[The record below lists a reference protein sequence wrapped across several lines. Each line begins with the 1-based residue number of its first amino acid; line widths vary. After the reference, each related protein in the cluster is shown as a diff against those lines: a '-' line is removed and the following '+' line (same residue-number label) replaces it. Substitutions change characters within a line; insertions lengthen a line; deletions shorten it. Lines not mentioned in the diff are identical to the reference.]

1 MVTQNKK
8 SQFSKIFQNMLK
20 LMYKSKSVALMPDI
34 TDDDEP
40 AENRSPFLTPRSK
53 VSSLYHANILSRN
66 VCSPVAQWLSIRLE
80 TVGSLLQD
88 LLETLGCVP

>member
-1 MVTQNKK
+1 MGTQNKP
-8 SQFSKIFQNMLK
+8 SQFLKIFQNMLK

-53 VSSLYHANILSRN
+53 VSTPLSCLYFFVQTCLKHG
-66 VCSPVAQWLSIRLE
+66 RLE
-80 TVGSLLQD
+80 MEGSLVQD
-88 LLETLGCVP
+88 LPEALGCIP